1 MNTLLNLFITLFEQ
15 IDWYFS
21 ICLLEDCLMLIDG
34 LLIHNL
40 FNVYEDTK
48 NTRLH
53 LERMFYIQQ
62 TDFTYNSV
70 NFDDP
75 ISNLSYFK
83 KRYRTFS
90 HSSEK
95 EIDEYFKYLM
105 QVGYQDEDQEGF
117 NRFCWSPSATD
128 HENGSGAMVLF
139 ENYIRIRL
147 WLLPSSGCLW
157 WKMQREVLKIWRWT
171 AVASSANT
179 TSSWYA
185 IKRMLEFWRTMRS
198 LSNERDASACY
209 MFILFTG
216 SDC

>member
-1 MNTLLNLFITLFEQ
+1 
-15 IDWYFS
+15 
-21 ICLLEDCLMLIDG
+21 MLIDG

-75 ISNLSYFK
+75 ISNLSYFEK
-83 KRYRTFS
+83 LYRTFS

-95 EIDEYFKYLM
+95 GIDEYFKYLM

-117 NRFCWSPSATD
+117 NRFC
-128 HENGSGAMVLF
+128 
-139 ENYIRIRL
+139 
-147 WLLPSSGCLW
+147 
-157 WKMQREVLKIWRWT
+157 
-171 AVASSANT
+171 
-179 TSSWYA
+179 
-185 IKRMLEFWRTMRS
+185 
-198 LSNERDASACY
+198 
-209 MFILFTG
+209 
-216 SDC
+216 

>member
-1 MNTLLNLFITLFEQ
+1 
-15 IDWYFS
+15 
-21 ICLLEDCLMLIDG
+21 MLIDG

-70 NFDDP
+70 NFDHP

-83 KRYRTFS
+83 KLYRTFS

-117 NRFCWSPSATD
+117 NRFC
-128 HENGSGAMVLF
+128 
-139 ENYIRIRL
+139 
-147 WLLPSSGCLW
+147 
-157 WKMQREVLKIWRWT
+157 
-171 AVASSANT
+171 
-179 TSSWYA
+179 
-185 IKRMLEFWRTMRS
+185 
-198 LSNERDASACY
+198 
-209 MFILFTG
+209 
-216 SDC
+216 